1 LKNNNPFGYK
11 MKTALLFLLFF
22 PVTLFAQNARAIIT
36 ISNVQ
41 TGKGVVVLNLYNCK
55 ENFFKKACLTR
66 TVKAD
71 KPTLMFMIDVPEG
84 NYAILVFQDLDED
97 GKLKLGWFNIPKEPV
112 GFGNNFKP
120 QLSKPKFAD
129 CAVSIKGT
137 PTTFSIK
144 LY

>member
-1 LKNNNPFGYK
+1 
-11 MKTALLFLLFF
+11 MKTVLLFLLFF
-22 PVTLFAQNARAIIT
+22 PVTLIAQNARAGIT
-36 ISNVQ
+36 VSNIQ
-41 TGKGVVVLNLYNCK
+41 TGKGTVVLNLYNSK

-71 KPTLMFMIDVPEG
+71 KTTLTFTIDVPDG
-84 NYAILVFQDLDED
+84 IYAVVVFQDLDED
-97 GKLKLGWFNIPKEPV
+97 GKLKLGWFNIPNEPV

-137 PTTFSIK
+137 ATTFSIK